1 MSDPENKG
9 PPPAPDAPD
18 AQKEVRVGMPM
29 HMTSN
34 PCGPFTVISAAAPGL
49 VISITVNQQV
59 WPPKALQGLLEAIA
73 PAIGAN
79 GEQPPD
85 SADMQWAEKPKANA

>member
-1 MSDPENKG
+1 MSDPENKS
-9 PPPAPDAPD
+9 PPPAPDAP
-18 AQKEVRVGMPM
+18 KEVRVGVPM

-49 VISITVNQQV
+49 VLSITVNPAM

-79 GEQPPD
+79 GEQPAD
-85 SADMQWAEKPKANA
+85 SADMKWAEKPKASA